1 MDISFWGYQSTHYR
15 HGVEMCTQR
24 TINQTNSQIVFLK
37 GSSFSIS
44 IWNRVT
50 IYLSLSKFMPLS
62 WLNGYLSPLS
72 LSKYLG
78 LEVNYV
84 FTLGLSREI
93 HSTLRKVAGGLLM
106 RKKIGWSRLA
116 LDHFLISTC
125 FPKCHPWCSRTF
137 FLTKHFRGKWEMTV
151 GVCYYLIDVSDCV
164 LAKTPQN

>member
-1 MDISFWGYQSTHYR
+1 MAI
-15 HGVEMCTQR
+15 C
-24 TINQTNSQIVFLK
+24 
-37 GSSFSIS
+37 
-44 IWNRVT
+44 
-50 IYLSLSKFMPLS
+50 P
-62 WLNGYLSPLS
+62 PS

-84 FTLGLSREI
+84 FPLGLSREV
-93 HSTLRKVAGGLLM
+93 HSTLRKVAGGLVM

-116 LDHFLISTC
+116 LGHFLISTC

-164 LAKTPQN
+164 LAKKTPKLIIQKKLFGNVTLFKGIWRRSDYYFQDSSLYLIQFSWKFLDKPVIPIPYKYVI